1 MSSSIN
7 GNQIGHESPIVSKS
21 SEKCEWTSDQEKKMI
36 ESLTI
41 VHQNN
46 KSNKGFSK
54 ATWSAIALELK
65 GTEGS
70 SKVKT
75 GDACLAHYNILAKRY
90 RDVVLLLKKSG
101 AGWNEQT
108 KMVELQPAIWE
119 EMAQSKTGVNKR
131 LGWFR
136 RNSFPLYDAVGA
148 IVDPGMAKGS
158 NRIDSFALVDPVPP
172 SNLDNAIGDKGKA
185 DDTSS
190 GKSMSHDDS
199 DSGSLDTN
207 RINLA
212 IGSDADSPP
221 PTSTS
226 QVRNPNVIKSKSNFK
241 RRRHQSSETEDTRS
255 HFKTRKQNYKRPR
268 KSAAQAGED
277 FIVGLDS
284 ISDKLITHMSNDTSA
299 LASGSSAQPYDF
311 LTSATQGL
319 RKLGLTEDELYDA
332 MDLLKKDVD
341 YAKMFVGLGD
351 IELQLN
357 WIKRKLSGK

>member
-7 GNQIGHESPIVSKS
+7 GTQLGQESPIVLKS
-21 SEKCEWTSDQEKKMI
+21 SEKCEWTSDQEYKMI
-36 ESLTI
+36 ESLTV
-41 VHQNN
+41 VHRNN

-54 ATWSAIALELK
+54 ATWSLIALELK
-65 GTEGS
+65 GTEGT

-90 RDVVLLLKKSG
+90 RDVLLLLKKSG
-101 AGWNEQT
+101 AGWNEST
-108 KMVELQPAIWE
+108 KMVDLPPAIWE

-136 RNSFPLYDAVGA
+136 RNAFPLYDAVGA

-158 NRIDSFALVDPVPP
+158 NRIDSFALVDQAPP
-172 SNLDNAIGDKGKA
+172 ANQGEKEKPE
-185 DDTSS
+185 DTSS

-199 DSGSLDTN
+199 DVGSFDTN
-207 RINLA
+207 RIQAA
-212 IGSDADSPP
+212 IGSDESPP
-221 PTSTS
+221 PTSTGLGKHPT
-226 QVRNPNVIKSKSNFK
+226 QNKL
-241 RRRHQSSETEDTRS
+241 
-255 HFKTRKQNYKRPR
+255 TRKDRSRCRHSSKPEETFSSFKSRKLHHKRSR

-319 RKLGLTEDELYDA
+319 RKLGLSEDELYDA

-351 IELQLN
+351 IDLQLN